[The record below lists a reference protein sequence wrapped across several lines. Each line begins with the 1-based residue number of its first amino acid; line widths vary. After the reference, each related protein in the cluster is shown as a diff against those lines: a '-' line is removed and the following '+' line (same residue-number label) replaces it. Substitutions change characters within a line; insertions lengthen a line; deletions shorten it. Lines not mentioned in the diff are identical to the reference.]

1 MGKKQ
6 KKVWGKALPFGLNS
20 PDPPVVGTHSQN
32 HPLLFPNA
40 MQILALA
47 NQSVLGS
54 VCVE

>member
-40 MQILALA
+40 MQILAIA